1 VPLVTHTVKFGNV
14 LSVIMIEKIIW
25 IFKYLY
31 FKNIISQTIDHNRYS
46 EIHLTWNTIYQNGYI
61 NYRQAFFT
69 NLENTFSFLT
79 LTAKI
84 RQYKYDNNNKNYNE
98 MALSKWSKSFWNF
111 ITYLTL
117 NLRKL

>member
-1 VPLVTHTVKFGNV
+1 MPIVVNYLWYYVF
-14 LSVIMIEKIIW
+14 KIKV
-25 IFKYLY
+25 FENSNYFLY
-31 FKNIISQTIDHNRYS
+31 HDHRQ
-46 EIHLTWNTIYQNGYI
+46 QNGYI

-98 MALSKWSKSFWNF
+98 MVCPNDQSPFE
-111 ITYLTL
+111 TL
-117 NLRKL
+117 